1 MKNNNKQIAKQKKRV
16 ANNHSHKKDQ
26 KMINKLTDIYERW
39 TNVNELPALSA
50 DEHDRNKLTEE
61 QIKWLN
67 EFSEHWDN
75 QIDIDHFIDDNT
87 PKFFELPKNT
97 IIKFGE
103 YEHNICNGFFDFSNE
118 KGKIIS
124 KDDTEMRVQL
134 EKYFPLLK
142 DWDNCLVFMKCEEEN
157 YNDLQFGVV
166 KKGTYGT

>member
-1 MKNNNKQIAKQKKRV
+1 MKNNNKQMAKQKKRV
-16 ANNHSHKKDQ
+16 ANNHSHKKEQ

-39 TNVNELPALSA
+39 TTVNELPELSA

>member
-1 MKNNNKQIAKQKKRV
+1 MKNNNKQMAKQKKRV
-16 ANNHSHKKDQ
+16 ANNHSHKKEQ

-39 TNVNELPALSA
+39 TTVNELPALSA
-50 DEHDRNKLTEE
+50 DEHDRGKLTEE

>member
-1 MKNNNKQIAKQKKRV
+1 MKNNNKQMAKQKKRV
-16 ANNHSHKKDQ
+16 ANNHSHKKEQ

-39 TNVNELPALSA
+39 TTVNELPVLSA
-50 DEHDRNKLTEE
+50 DEHDRDKLTEE

-75 QIDIDHFIDDNT
+75 QVDIDHFINDNT

-157 YNDLQFGVV
+157 YNDLQFGVI

>member
-1 MKNNNKQIAKQKKRV
+1 MKNNNKQMAKQKKRV
-16 ANNHSHKKDQ
+16 ANNHSHKKEQ

-39 TNVNELPALSA
+39 TTVNELPVLSA
-50 DEHDRNKLTEE
+50 DEHDRGKLTEE

>member
-1 MKNNNKQIAKQKKRV
+1 MKNNNKQMAKQKKRV
-16 ANNHSHKKDQ
+16 ANNHSHKKEQ

-39 TNVNELPALSA
+39 TTVNELPVLSA
-50 DEHDRNKLTEE
+50 DEHDRDKLTEE

-157 YNDLQFGVV
+157 YNDLQFGVI

>member
-1 MKNNNKQIAKQKKRV
+1 MKNNNKQMAKQKKRV
-16 ANNHSHKKDQ
+16 ANNHSHKKEQ

-39 TNVNELPALSA
+39 TTVNELPSLSA
-50 DEHDRNKLTEE
+50 DEHDRDKLTEE

-157 YNDLQFGVV
+157 YNDLQFGVI

>member
-16 ANNHSHKKDQ
+16 ANNHSHKKEQ

-39 TNVNELPALSA
+39 TTVNELPALSA
-50 DEHDRNKLTEE
+50 DEHDRSKLTEE

-67 EFSEHWDN
+67 EFSEHWHN
-75 QIDIDHFIDDNT
+75 QVDIDHFIYDNT

-97 IIKFGE
+97 IIKFGL
-103 YEHNICNGFFDFSNE
+103 YEHAVLNGFIDVSNE
-118 KGKIIS
+118 KGTVIK
-124 KDDTEMRVQL
+124 KDEKSLILQL

-142 DWDNCLVFMKCEEEN
+142 EWDNCLIFNKSDEDN

>member
-1 MKNNNKQIAKQKKRV
+1 MKNNNKQMAKQKKRV
-16 ANNHSHKKDQ
+16 ANNHSHKKEQ

-39 TNVNELPALSA
+39 TTVNELPVLSA
-50 DEHDRNKLTEE
+50 DEHDRDKLTEE

-75 QIDIDHFIDDNT
+75 QVDIDHFIDDNT

-157 YNDLQFGVV
+157 YNDLQFGVI

>member
-1 MKNNNKQIAKQKKRV
+1 MKNNNKQMAKQKKRV
-16 ANNHSHKKDQ
+16 ANNHSHKKEQ

-39 TNVNELPALSA
+39 TTVNELPTLSA
-50 DEHDRNKLTEE
+50 DEHDRDKLTEE

-157 YNDLQFGVV
+157 YNDLQFGVI

>member
-1 MKNNNKQIAKQKKRV
+1 MAKQKKRV
-16 ANNHSHKKDQ
+16 ANNHSHKKEQ

-75 QIDIDHFIDDNT
+75 QVDIDHFIADNT

>member
-16 ANNHSHKKDQ
+16 ANNHSHKKEQ

-39 TNVNELPALSA
+39 TTVNELPVLSA
-50 DEHDRNKLTEE
+50 DEHDRDKLTEE

>member
-1 MKNNNKQIAKQKKRV
+1 
-16 ANNHSHKKDQ
+16 
-26 KMINKLTDIYERW
+26 MINRLTDIYEKW
-39 TNVNELPALSA
+39 TTVNELPKLSA
-50 DEHDRNKLTEE
+50 DEHERDKLTEE

-103 YEHNICNGFFDFSNE
+103 YEHNVLNGFIDVSNE
-118 KGKIIS
+118 KGTII
-124 KDDTEMRVQL
+124 KNDEQGITLQL

-142 DWDNCLVFMKCEEEN
+142 EWDNCLIFNKSDKDN
-157 YNDLQFGVV
+157 YDEVQFGVV
-166 KKGTYGT
+166 KKGI

>member
-16 ANNHSHKKDQ
+16 ANNHSHKKEQ

-39 TNVNELPALSA
+39 TTVNELPKLSA
-50 DEHDRNKLTEE
+50 DEHDRDKLTEE

>member
-1 MKNNNKQIAKQKKRV
+1 MKNNNKQMAKQKKRV
-16 ANNHSHKKDQ
+16 ANNHSHKKEQ
-26 KMINKLTDIYERW
+26 KMINRLTDIYERW
-39 TNVNELPALSA
+39 TTVNELPALSA
-50 DEHDRNKLTEE
+50 DEHDRDKLTEE

-103 YEHNICNGFFDFSNE
+103 YEHNVLNGFIDFSNE
-118 KGKIIS
+118 KGTII
-124 KDDTEMRVQL
+124 KNDEQGITLQL

-142 DWDNCLVFMKCEEEN
+142 EWDNCLIFNKSDEDN

-166 KKGTYGT
+166 KKGI

>member
-1 MKNNNKQIAKQKKRV
+1 
-16 ANNHSHKKDQ
+16 
-26 KMINKLTDIYERW
+26 MINRLTDIYERW
-39 TNVNELPALSA
+39 TTVNEHPALSA
-50 DEHDRNKLTEE
+50 DEHDRDKLTEE

-75 QIDIDHFIDDNT
+75 QVDIDHFIDDNT

-157 YNDLQFGVV
+157 YNDLQFGVI